1 MSSDRVN
8 VRRPTLYLLVAG
20 VLALSTLLIPSGGGA
35 VAGPQAE
42 VPPPAGGP
50 AAPSV
55 PCDTVVDSLRP
66 DGPLPAAG
74 TAVSPKLDEI
84 RRNGRL
90 VVGVDQS
97 KYLVGF
103 RDPQTGELQGTDIDI
118 VNRIAEAIFGEPGRV
133 RFVVYDV
140 ADRVKAVQSKEV
152 DLVVNTLS
160 ITCARQQ
167 QIEFSSPYLV
177 AQQRIMVAR
186 GSGISGVEGLGDK
199 SICTSAGSTT
209 ERVLKELPVATRAED
224 PMEVVTEANIA
235 DCVIRLQ
242 AGQVAAVST
251 DDIILAGLSAQ
262 DPQTE
267 VVGGVLDTT
276 DLGIG
281 ISKDHPDLVRFVNA
295 VLEQGRADGSLE
307 ASYARWLGGQLNPPP
322 VAPAAR
328 YRD

>member
-1 MSSDRVN
+1 MNRVD
-8 VRRPTLYLLVAG
+8 VRRPALYLLVAG
-20 VLALSTLLIPSGGGA
+20 GLALSTLLIPTGGGA
-35 VAGPQAE
+35 TAAPPAE
-42 VPPPAGGP
+42 APPTAGGP
-50 AAPSV
+50 ATPSA

-66 DGPLPAAG
+66 SGPVPAPG
-74 TAVSPKLDEI
+74 TAVGPKLQEI
-84 RRNGRL
+84 QSRGRL

-118 VNRIAEAIFGEPGRV
+118 VNKIAEAIFGEPGRV

-140 ADRVKAVQSKEV
+140 ADRVTAVQSKEV

-186 GSGISGVEGLGDK
+186 GSGISEVEDLGDRR
-199 SICTSAGSTT
+199 ICTSAGSTT
-209 ERVLKELPVATRAED
+209 ERVLKELPVATQAD
-224 PMEVVTEANIA
+224 GPMEVVTEANIA

-267 VVGGVLDTT
+267 VVGRVLDTT

-281 ISKDHPDLVRFVNA
+281 INNEYPDLVRFVNA
-295 VLEQGRADGSLE
+295 VLEQGRQDGSLE
-307 ASYARWLGGQLNPPP
+307 ASYAQWLGEQLPPP
-322 VAPAAR
+322 LAPAAR

>member
-1 MSSDRVN
+1 MSNSVD
-8 VRRPTLYLLVAG
+8 VRRPTLYLVVAG
-20 VLALSTLLIPSGGGA
+20 VLALGTLLIPTGGGA
-35 VAGPQAE
+35 GAA
-42 VPPPAGGP
+42 PPPEAPPTAGG
-50 AAPSV
+50 ASAPSA
-55 PCDTVVDSLRP
+55 PCEMIMDSLRP
-66 DGPLPAAG
+66 SGPVPAVG
-74 TAVSPKLDEI
+74 TAPAGSKVKEI
-84 RRNGRL
+84 YDRGRL
-90 VVGVDQS
+90 IVGVDQS
-97 KYLVGF
+97 KYLVGY

-118 VNRIAEAIFGEPGRV
+118 VHRIAEAIFGDPNKV
-133 RFVVYDV
+133 QFVVYDV
-140 ADRVKAVQSKEV
+140 ADRVKAVQNKEV

-177 AQQRIMVAR
+177 AQQRIMVPI
-186 GSGISGVEGLGDK
+186 GSGIGGVDDLGGQR
-199 SICTSAGSTT
+199 ICTSAGSTT
-209 ERVLKELPVATRAED
+209 ERVLKDLAAEQAGD

-242 AGQVAAVST
+242 QGQVSAVST

-267 VVGGVLDTT
+267 VVGDVLDTT

-281 ISKDHPDLVRFVNA
+281 INKDFPDLVRFVNA

-307 ASYARWLGGQLNPPP
+307 ASYANWLGRRLNPPP
-322 VAPAAR
+322 LAPAAR